1 MVPWGHS
8 RIASLC
14 GDGESVGM
22 STYDS
27 NALGRPAMHPTFSL
41 PSILAIVAAIGS
53 FMVHTGTMTLLL
65 AIAALVLGAIGVVIA
80 LLPGKRGGIISFLSI
95 GLGAI
100 AVLIALVR
108 FFSNNTGGGTGT
120 Y

>member
-1 MVPWGHS
+1 
-8 RIASLC
+8 
-14 GDGESVGM
+14 M
-22 STYDS
+22 STLDYS
-27 NALGRPAMHPTFSL
+27 NTGRPAMHPTFSL
-41 PSILAIVAAIGS
+41 PSILAICAAIGS
-53 FMVHTGTMTLLL
+53 FVVNTGTMTLLL
-65 AIAALVLGAIGVVIA
+65 AIAALVLGAVGVVVA

-108 FFSNNTGGGTGT
+108 FFSSSGAPAT